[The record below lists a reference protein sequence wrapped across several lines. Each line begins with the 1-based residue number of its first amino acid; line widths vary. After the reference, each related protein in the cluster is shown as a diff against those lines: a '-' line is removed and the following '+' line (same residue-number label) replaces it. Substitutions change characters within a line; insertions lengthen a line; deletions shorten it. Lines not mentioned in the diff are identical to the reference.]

1 MEVKDGKSNRRKSLY
16 DKKVR
21 REALTKWVADFTG
34 VQLLCG
40 LMGAKGRTVQNKSD
54 AAGQNIRGQSFK
66 EHTFIT
72 VGPFDRLR
80 TKQNRDLQKC
90 QKITILYS
98 FFGLPILDFV
108 KFQNR

>member
-1 MEVKDGKSNRRKSLY
+1 ME
-16 DKKVR
+16 

-40 LMGAKGRTVQNKSD
+40 VMGVKVRTVQNKSD

-72 VGPFDRLR
+72 VGPLVFDRPR
-80 TKQNRDLQKC
+80 TKQNRDLQKMP
-90 QKITILYS
+90 KNHHS
-98 FFGLPILDFV
+98 S
-108 KFQNR
+108 